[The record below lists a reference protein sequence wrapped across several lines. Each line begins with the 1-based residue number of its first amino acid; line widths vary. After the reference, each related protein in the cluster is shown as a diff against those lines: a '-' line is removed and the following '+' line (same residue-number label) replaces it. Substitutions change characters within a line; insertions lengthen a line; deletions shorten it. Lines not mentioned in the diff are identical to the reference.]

1 MTLDGE
7 TIKSWTHSSMIEP
20 MCVAVDTIYDHILVG
35 DSSCNVHAFKSTTG
49 QHLFTVRFKT
59 YSVKQYICIYLLHY
73 LTIYKC

>member
-20 MCVAVDTIYDHILVG
+20 MCVAVDTIYDHVLVG

-59 YSVKQYICIYLLHY
+59 FCKTIHLHVFIALFYYL
-73 LTIYKC
+73 